1 MKYAI
6 RYQSRNGNTKAVA
19 DYMADKLNVNA
30 KPISEPLDEYA
41 DMLFIGGG
49 VYGWTIDKELKE
61 YLENLDKN
69 RIGCIVAFS
78 TTGMQEFAI
87 THIKKHAEKAGI
99 PVYESSFVLKLMMQG
114 HALLKLE
121 GGHLKD
127 EQKRKIDEF
136 MADFTA

>member
-1 MKYAI
+1 
-6 RYQSRNGNTKAVA
+6 
-19 DYMADKLNVNA
+19 
-30 KPISEPLDEYA
+30 
-41 DMLFIGGG
+41 
-49 VYGWTIDKELKE
+49 
-61 YLENLDKN
+61 
-69 RIGCIVAFS
+69 
-78 TTGMQEFAI
+78 MQEFAI

-121 GGHLKD
+121 GGHLED